1 MDNIT
6 VSPPQGVIVDTDSD
20 NEVHNTS
27 GVAISSL
34 LAPHAALAVGYMF
47 EGVSVPSLWLRNV
60 RNAQTVAFIDTN
72 TYVRIRSY
80 K

>member
-6 VSPPQGVIVDTDSD
+6 VSPPQGVIMDTDSD

-47 EGVSVPSLWLRNV
+47 EGVSVPSLWLRN
-60 RNAQTVAFIDTN
+60 AQTVAFIDTN
-72 TYVRIRSY
+72 TYVRILRILSY